1 MVLFVVLALIV
12 IIGFLV
18 SALKS
23 GGTSRAVP
31 GRKTRSAPRPDTV
44 STQSPA
50 TNATTPAPTELQAQG
65 KPNLPDSLPV
75 SAKRWFFSQ
84 SERTLFLSLLKTVE
98 GTPYSIFPNVRL
110 NDIFLIAKSAQDQRG
125 TYARLRD
132 KHVDFL
138 IVEGS
143 DFRPVL
149 ALELDGA
156 SHDNEVQQFRDEVKN
171 VAFRS
176 AGVPL
181 IRLDAQK
188 YYSPAVLRT
197 ILSEH
202 LPALQAVQ
210 QSAD

>member
-1 MVLFVVLALIV
+1 MFLFAVLASIA

-23 GGTSRAVP
+23 GGTSRAAL
-31 GRKTRSAPRPDTV
+31 GRKTRPAPRPDAV
-44 STQSPA
+44 STQLP
-50 TNATTPAPTELQAQG
+50 ATTPSTTERPAQG
-65 KPNLPDSLPV
+65 KPDLPDSLPV

-98 GTPYSIFPNVRL
+98 GTPYSVFPNVRL

-149 ALELDGA
+149 AVELDGA

-188 YYSPAVLRT
+188 YYSPAALRT
-197 ILSEH
+197 TLSEH
-202 LPALQAVQ
+202 LTALQAVQ